1 MNALFLKFVGTIFHK
16 VLARHYLLV
25 TLASV
30 ILTAFSVWVIASKWN
45 INSDFKALLPET
57 SAAALAM
64 TEVGDRVGSGSA
76 LFVVVDSPDTE
87 ANKKFAAVLSAKLQ
101 EIPSVALAHFHN
113 DKAFFE
119 KNQLLYM
126 QAEDIATLYDR
137 LAKRIKQAKKEAN
150 PLFVSLK
157 KTKSNPDELIE
168 TDDIADKY
176 KEQAQNDY
184 KEYLIADDGYSLTI
198 VVRFVESSTDLVA
211 TNALLDNVRKLAK
224 DLKPESYQPEMTV
237 ELGGGLVKR
246 QAEYKSILSDV
257 VTSAFF
263 TIFGLCLVLGLYFR
277 RFRAIAI
284 VLTPLIMGIVW
295 TLALAFTL
303 YGELTT
309 VTVFIFAI
317 LLGLGIDFAIHL
329 LSGYDHARLEGK
341 SPVDALVECFS
352 STGKATVLGALTTF
366 VTFVVLSFAQF
377 RGLSQFGTV
386 AAMGVVA
393 SLTAMLL
400 VLPALV
406 LTFQHFRPYQPN
418 TSDDQQSFLTNLI
431 SDSFISKWSK
441 VALVG
446 GLILTILA
454 SFEFH
459 NVQFEENFRKIG
471 KIQPFWISDADV
483 ERDEQVALT
492 GKMARKAA
500 KVVMLSAQATREAIQ
515 PATFI
520 KDREQKDVG
529 DKYTSAVSGKQS
541 STPTIMLFD
550 DAESAKKVYEVMKDM
565 FDKGE
570 LTTIAS
576 LASIYAFLPA
586 TPEEQAAR
594 MVEIEKIRALL
605 DKEGTAFLSDKQVE
619 KVNELRERL
628 DVKPITTK
636 DLPEWTKHLFKE
648 AGAKAKPPAAGEP
661 YAYEY
666 LIYINESIDQMKG
679 GEARRF
685 LKEVAEV
692 RQKTGVDVRIGS
704 QSYIYLAMLDEIKT
718 DGARM
723 MLIAIFFVF
732 LILAVGFKSPFRSL
746 ISMIP
751 LAMGTM
757 WAFGFMAWFGIK
769 LDFFNV
775 IIIPVVV
782 GIGVDDGVH
791 FYHHYLHEGRGSI
804 ASVFRKVGS
813 AVVMTSVTSIIGFG
827 GLAVTSHKGLQSIG
841 YVAITGIVFTLLSTL
856 LLMPSLLWLAEKMN
870 MTWVI
875 AKVGGDG
882 ALDH

>member
-704 QSYIYLAMLDEIKT
+704 QSYIYVAMLDEIKT